1 MSQKA
6 VFVRLNGGTYPE
18 VFSSIPDEEE
28 VIHLC
33 KEYGYEQN
41 DEMYAGDYIIAEYE
55 WIDIG
60 SGESDT
66 DTFYDDETLLYMY
79 DSDMFEELLE
89 KDGHSIECV
98 ESGEYEILYSE
109 LGY

>member
-33 KEYGYEQN
+33 KEYG
-41 DEMYAGDYIIAEYE
+41 
-55 WIDIG
+55 
-60 SGESDT
+60 
-66 DTFYDDETLLYMY
+66 
-79 DSDMFEELLE
+79 
-89 KDGHSIECV
+89 
-98 ESGEYEILYSE
+98 
-109 LGY
+109 